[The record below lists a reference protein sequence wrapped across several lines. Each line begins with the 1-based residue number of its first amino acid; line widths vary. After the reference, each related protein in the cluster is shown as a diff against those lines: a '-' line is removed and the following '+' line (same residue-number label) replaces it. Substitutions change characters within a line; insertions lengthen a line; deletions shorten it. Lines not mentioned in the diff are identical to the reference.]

1 MVLETSSQNLS
12 VNSSDNNHISSLDGV
27 RGFAVLLVVIFHL
40 WVDFLPGGFLG
51 VSLFF
56 TLSGFVITSSLLRE
70 RDTTGRVRLRSFWA
84 RRARRLLPA
93 SLIVITVATIVWAV
107 QGWMDRRIATEHI
120 FALLQ
125 LHNWRIVIDDFSYF
139 PNAVS
144 HLWSLSLEMQFYVW
158 APLVI
163 MISAKWKWSAALLF
177 TLTIATGLV
186 VTFLYNGH
194 MNQVYGSAFTRWAE
208 IATGCLVALF
218 FNTKTIDAKYRHIIN
233 ALGCILVLVIM
244 YLSDTLGLFTTFY
257 KNAGF
262 VAISLVS
269 ATIIVACT
277 QETIVKRLFSL
288 SPLRYTGKISY
299 GVYLFHAP
307 LLMWVSRTSMS
318 FIEKRLVVV
327 VLTPVLAVL
336 SYHYVETPI
345 RRGALSWKVLTP
357 AAVTLSACTIF
368 ICVSYL

>member
-1 MVLETSSQNLS
+1 MVVGVSSQNLS
-12 VNSSDNNHISSLDGV
+12 VDSSQNNHISSLDGV

-70 RDTTGRVRLRSFWA
+70 RDSTGHVRLRSFWS

-93 SLIVITVATIVWAV
+93 SLIVITVATIVWAL
-107 QGWMDRRIATEHI
+107 QGWMDRHIATEHI
-120 FALLQ
+120 YALLQ
-125 LHNWRIVIDDFSYF
+125 IHNWRIVIDDFSFY

-163 MISAKWKWSAALLF
+163 MISAKWKWFASSVF
-177 TLTIATGLV
+177 ILTIATGLA
-186 VTFLYNGH
+186 VTFVYNGH
-194 MNQVYGSAFTRWAE
+194 MNKVYGSAFTRWAE

-218 FNTKTIDAKYRHIIN
+218 FNTKTIDAKYRQIVN
-233 ALGCILVLVIM
+233 AVGCISVLVIM
-244 YLSDTLGLFTTFY
+244 YLSYTLGLFTTFY
-257 KNAGF
+257 KNGGF

-318 FIEKRLVVV
+318 FSEQRLVVV
-327 VLTPVLAVL
+327 VLTPILAVL

-345 RRGALSWKVLTP
+345 RRGAISWKVLTP
-357 AAVTLSACTIF
+357 AAVTLSACVVI
-368 ICVSYL
+368 ICGSYL

>member
-1 MVLETSSQNLS
+1 MVWGASSRNLS
-12 VNSSDNNHISSLDGV
+12 GDSSHSKHISSLDGV

-70 RDTTGRVRLRSFWA
+70 RDTTGHVRLRSFWS

-93 SLIVITVATIVWAV
+93 SLIVITAATIVWSS

-120 FALLQ
+120 YALLQ
-125 LHNWRIVIDDFSYF
+125 IHNWRIVIDDFSFF

-163 MISAKWKWSAALLF
+163 MISAKWKWFASLVF

-218 FNTKTIDAKYRHIIN
+218 FNTKTIHAKYRQIVN
-233 ALGCILVLVIM
+233 ALGCISVLVIM
-244 YLSDTLGLFTTFY
+244 YLSYTLGLFTTFY
-257 KNAGF
+257 RNGGF

-318 FIEKRLVVV
+318 FSEQRLVVV
-327 VLTPVLAVL
+327 VLTLILAVL

-345 RRGALSWKVLTP
+345 RRGAVSWKVLTP
-357 AAVTLSACTIF
+357 VAATLSACVVI
-368 ICVSYL
+368 ICGSYL